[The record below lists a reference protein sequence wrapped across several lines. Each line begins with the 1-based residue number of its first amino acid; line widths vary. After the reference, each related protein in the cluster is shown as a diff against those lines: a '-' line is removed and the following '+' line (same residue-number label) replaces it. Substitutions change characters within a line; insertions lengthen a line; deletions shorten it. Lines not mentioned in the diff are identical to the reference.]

1 MSLWPKLIVHA
12 LLVLLYPALIAAM
25 VIFERK
31 KKNTPAI

>member
-1 MSLWPKLIVHA
+1 